1 MKKQFQ
7 YDILLNYLAEHGKAT
22 TKEIVEVLWILA
34 PQKQIEIL
42 RHKGHSIKTVPVEGQ
57 KYSEYVYRPETQIKL
72 NL

>member
-7 YDILLNYLAEHGKAT
+7 YERLLNYLEEHGKAT

-42 RHKGHSIKTVPVEGQ
+42 RHKGHSIKTVQVEGQ
-57 KYSEYVYRPETQIKL
+57 KYSEYVLEPQIKL
-72 NL
+72 SL